1 MDIAAYLEELEDI
14 PGTHVFTARRARL
27 GYHLNQCCMSLMH
40 EANRERWRADEAGYL
55 ADWPL
60 SDAQRDALLA
70 RDYGR
75 LLELGGNIY
84 FLAKVIASDGQSFVQ
99 GVSTM
104 SGMTLEDYQAM
115 MLAGGRSPEGMRSKR
130 EQAGFAAIVEAA
142 GEIANSPIDTEG
154 CLSWHVSPPE

>member
-1 MDIAAYLEELEDI
+1 MDMAAYLEELEDI
-14 PGTHVFTARRARL
+14 PGTYVFTARRARE

-40 EANRERWRADEAGYL
+40 AANRERWKADEAAYL

-60 SDAQRDALLA
+60 SEAQRVALLA

-84 FLAKVIASDGQSFVQ
+84 FLAKVIASDGQTFVQ

-115 MLAGGRSPEGMRSKR
+115 MIAGGRSPEGMRSKR
-130 EQAGFAAIVEAA
+130 EQAAVAEAA
-142 GEIANSPIDTEG
+142 GEIANSPIDLEG
-154 CLSWHVSPPE
+154 PRRK